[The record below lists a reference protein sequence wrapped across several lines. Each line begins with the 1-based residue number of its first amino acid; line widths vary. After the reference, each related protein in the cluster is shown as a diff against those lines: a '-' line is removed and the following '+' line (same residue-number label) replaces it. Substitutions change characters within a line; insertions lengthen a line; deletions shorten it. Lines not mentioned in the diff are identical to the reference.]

1 MDGHYRLKNNTH
13 SSCIVDSVKGDI
25 LKVYYPPCECG
36 DEFGSGCS
44 YIHKSKLGEKIE
56 GDINLHQIDWLCEKK
71 TDLENLY
78 NLRVDK
84 VMELEAEVEE
94 LKQRVAVGQGASTPA
109 GEEDWEDWEKI
120 QGRLSYL
127 EDKGVMSNDE
137 ASDILSKW
145 MDDNDLEFND
155 DFEVVKKD
163 NTTDN
168 KENTK

>member
-36 DEFGSGCS
+36 DEFGAGCGE
-44 YIHKSKLGEKIE
+44 IHKSKLGEKIE
-56 GDINLHQIDWLCEKK
+56 GDINLHQIAWLCERVK
-71 TDLENLY
+71 DVENLY

-163 NTTDN
+163 NSKD
-168 KENTK
+168 ED